1 MSPPGTV
8 SSPHLSP
15 FIDGI
20 SPMTNSDTT
29 LQDRRDR
36 GRLVLDEMLG
46 PEAAAETVAHWQ
58 TICPDFGDYVTEF
71 LAGEIWSR
79 QGLDRRTRSLISIAA
94 LASLGRTRALELNLQ
109 FAINNGASR
118 RDIVEALLQI
128 APYAGFPVTW
138 DALARLEQVC
148 PRDDAS

>member
-1 MSPPGTV
+1 MPSR
-8 SSPHLSP
+8 
-15 FIDGI
+15 
-20 SPMTNSDTT
+20 DTS
-29 LQDRRDR
+29 LQERLDR
-36 GRLVLDEMLG
+36 GREMLDEMLG
-46 PEAAAETVAHWQ
+46 PEAAAETRSHWQ

-79 QGLDRRTRSLISIAA
+79 DGLDRRTRSLVSIAA

-138 DALARLEQVC
+138 DALARLDQVC
-148 PRDDAS
+148 PREDDS